1 MLYEI
6 ANQVQYFLML
16 SLDYSFLN
24 EPRCSQMWSE
34 HEVNHIRTGRW
45 LQMMELSLQV
55 CNSYAK
61 QKKETKM
68 KEKNILSL
76 LYLYIL
82 LCHVAIASLIS
93 SLYP

>member
-24 EPRCSQMWSE
+24 EPRSQIN
-34 HEVNHIRTGRW
+34 EVNHIRTGRW

-55 CNSYAK
+55 SNSCAK

-76 LYLYIL
+76 LHLYIL

>member
-16 SLDYSFLN
+16 SLDYSFLH
-24 EPRCSQMWSE
+24 EPRCSQIN
-34 HEVNHIRTGRW
+34 EVNHIRTGRW

-55 CNSYAK
+55 SNSYAK

>member
-24 EPRCSQMWSE
+24 EPRCSQIN
-34 HEVNHIRTGRW
+34 EVNHIRTGSW

-55 CNSYAK
+55 SNSYAK